1 VVLTVPAHKV
11 RAGHLGLVLALCFLL
26 RPGRGRS
33 RRPSPLDLLLAA
45 AGAASMVYLLWDFD
59 AFVERSSR
67 PNAWDLALG
76 LVAMACV
83 LEAGR
88 RTAGLVL
95 PLLATL
101 ALAYALLGPLLP
113 APWTHRGYGL
123 RRLVGL
129 QYMGLE
135 GLFGTPLAVSA
146 SFIILFTLY
155 GALLDHS
162 GAGRFFVDVSMAL
175 VGRRRSGPGHAVTL
189 ASFLLG
195 GPSGSGVATALT
207 LGSVAYPVLARAGY
221 SREAAG
227 ALLSAGGIGAVLS
240 PPVMGA
246 ASFLIAEITRVS
258 YLQVL
263 RWALVPTVL
272 YYLSILLVIERDARG
287 LVPAAPPE
295 ARPALGPR
303 LRRGWFH
310 FTSVV
315 AIVALLALG
324 FTAERA
330 VLLCMVLAVALSFL
344 DRGHALVPPRLLS
357 ALEQGARSVLSVAA
371 TCAVAGLLV
380 GVVNLTGL
388 GLKLS
393 GILIDL
399 AGGNLLLSLVYTAGV
414 ILVLGLALP
423 ITASYVVAAVVTA
436 PALVRLGVPEP
447 AAHMFIFY
455 YAILS
460 EVSPPTAL
468 SCLAVSTIT
477 GGNPQRTML
486 LAWRYTL
493 PAFLVPFLFAAPG
506 GMALLLVGG
515 PGEIALALASAV
527 AGMAALALAV
537 SSSAGRPLPVPARLT
552 VATGGLLLAYPSV
565 RADVAGLALLAG
577 AWLLSRAGPR
587 RSVLS

>member
-1 VVLTVPAHKV
+1 VPAHKV
-11 RAGHLGLVLALCFLL
+11 RAVHLGLVLALCFLMH
-26 RPGRGRS
+26 PGRGRP
-33 RRPSPLDLLLAA
+33 RRLLPLDLLLAA
-45 AGAASMVYLLWDFD
+45 AGAASMAYLLWDFD

-67 PNAWDLALG
+67 PNAWDLAFG

-88 RTAGLVL
+88 RTAGFVL

-101 ALAYALLGPLLP
+101 AFAYALLGPLLP
-113 APWTHRGYGL
+113 SPWTHRGYGL

-162 GAGRFFVDVSMAL
+162 GAGRFYVDVSMAL

-272 YYLSILLVIERDARG
+272 YYLSVLLVIERDARG
-287 LVPAAPPE
+287 LPAAVSEEAGPP
-295 ARPALGPR
+295 LGPR

-310 FTSVV
+310 FTS
-315 AIVALLALG
+315 IVALVALLLLG
-324 FTAERA
+324 FTVERA
-330 VLLCMVLAVALSFL
+330 VLLCMALAVALSFL
-344 DRGHALVPPRLLS
+344 DRGYALVPRRALA
-357 ALEQGARSVLSVAA
+357 ALEQGARGVLSVGA

-380 GVVNLTGL
+380 GVVSLTGL

-393 GILIDL
+393 GILVDL
-399 AGGNLLLSLVYTAGV
+399 AGGSLLLSLLYTAGV

-423 ITASYVVAAVVTA
+423 ITASYVVAAVVVA

-477 GGNPQRTML
+477 GGHPHRTML

-506 GMALLLVGG
+506 GTALLLVG
-515 PGEIALALASAV
+515 EARAIVLALASAL
-527 AGMAALALAV
+527 AGTAALAFAV
-537 SSSAGRPLPVPARLT
+537 SSPGAGAGPRAARLA
-552 VATGGLLLAYPSV
+552 VAAGGLLLAYPSA
-565 RADVAGLALLAG
+565 RADLAGLALVCA
-577 AWLLSRAGPR
+577 AWTLGRAR
-587 RSVLS
+587 RPGRVLP